1 MIYSKTEESDVLE
14 RKVKLE
20 SAGARVIE
28 SGNNGEWTA
37 LMSSLTGNAEEISQR
52 CPACYTSY
60 ARLASGV

>member
-28 SGNNGEWTA
+28 SGNNGEWTV
-37 LMSSLTGNAEEISQR
+37 LMSSLAGNAEEISQR
-52 CPACYTSY
+52 CPACYTSCT
-60 ARLASGV
+60 RLASVV